1 MSCLFHSL
9 CRFVSHGD
17 YKKLRQDICNFLDA
31 NQPLLDDLTIKEIA
45 ELDGITKEQYI
56 QNMRDDNTWGG
67 APEIKAFC
75 EMYKVIVKVV
85 ILSSH
90 KVIDFTP
97 RIADEPTQ
105 KIDRYVI
112 ISWNGS
118 HFEPVLNKK

>member
-17 YKKLRQDICNFLDA
+17 YKKLRQDICNFLDS
-31 NQPLLDDLTIKEIA
+31 NQPLLDELTIKDIA

-56 QNMRDDNTWGG
+56 QNMRDDSTWGG

-75 EMYKVIVKVV
+75 EMYNVIVKVV
-85 ILSSH
+85 VLSSR
-90 KVIDFTP
+90 KVIDFTSS
-97 RIADEPTQ
+97 RPT
-105 KIDRYVI
+105 DRYVI

-118 HFEPVLNKK
+118 HFEPVLNKKEN